1 MEYGPVFGNA
11 IKQFDVAAVKLK
23 DVPKDLLE
31 AAKKP
36 KRSLIV
42 NIPVKMDNGKIKVFT
57 GFRVQFNDSRGP
69 TKGGIRFH
77 PNVSLDEVTALSF
90 WMTVK
95 NTVAGVPYGGGKGG
109 IIVNP
114 KELSEGE
121 LERLSRN
128 YIKAIHQFVGE
139 KIDVP
144 APDVYTTPQIMAWMM
159 DEFEKIKGL
168 HTPGVITG
176 KPIVLGGSLGR
187 DKATAQGGL
196 FVLMEAIKACNI
208 TGKKIAIQGFGNA
221 GAVMAELANNAGF
234 KVIAVSDS
242 KGGIL
247 NESGL
252 DIEKLTEF
260 KESKG
265 SVKGFPGSK
274 EISNEELLALECDVL
289 VPAALESVITKENAS
304 KVKAKMI
311 LELAN
316 GPTTPEA
323 DEILNKKGI
332 HLIPDVLANSG
343 GVTVSY
349 FEWVQNL
356 YGYYWTKEEVNEK
369 LRIKMVQA
377 FNNLLSTK
385 NAFKCSFR
393 ESAYIFAIKEITD
406 AMKLKGF
413 Y

>member
-1 MEYGPVFGNA
+1 MYGNVFGNA
-11 IKQFDVAAVKLK
+11 MKQFDVAAKKLT
-23 DVPKDLLE
+23 DVPKDLLD

-42 NIPVKMDNGKIKVFT
+42 NLPIKMDDGSIKTFT

-90 WMTVK
+90 WMTIK
-95 NTVAGVPYGGGKGG
+95 NTVAGIPYGGGKGG

-121 LERLSRN
+121 LERLSRA
-128 YIKAIHQFVGE
+128 YFKAISAFVGE

-144 APDVYTTPQIMAWMM
+144 APDVYTNSQIMSWMM
-159 DEFEKIKGL
+159 DEFEKVKGK
-168 HTPGVITG
+168 HAPGVITG
-176 KPIVLGGSLGR
+176 KPIALGGSLGR

-196 FVLMEAIKACNI
+196 FVLLEAIKALNVE
-208 TGKKIAIQGFGNA
+208 GKNMVIQGFGNA
-221 GAVMAELANNAGF
+221 GSVMAELANNAGF
-234 KVIAVSDS
+234 KIIAVSDS
-242 KGGIL
+242 KGAIL
-247 NESGL
+247 DETGL
-252 DIEKLTEF
+252 DVEKLIKF
-260 KESKG
+260 KQKNK
-265 SVKGFPGSK
+265 SVVGFEGAK
-274 EISNEELLALECDVL
+274 EISNEKLLELDCDVL
-289 VPAALESVITKENAS
+289 VPAALESVITEKNAD
-304 KVKAKMI
+304 KIKAKII

-323 DEILNKKGI
+323 DLILNKNGVTV
-332 HLIPDVLANSG
+332 IPDVLANSG

-349 FEWVQNL
+349 FEWVQNIQ
-356 YGYYWTKEEVNEK
+356 GYYWSLEEVNEK
-369 LRIKMVQA
+369 LKNKMVQA

-385 NAFKCSFR
+385 NKYDCSFR
-393 ESAYIFAIKEITD
+393 ESAYIYSIKEITN
-406 AMKLKGF
+406 AMKLRGF